1 MTVLL
6 IKGGYSYIRKT
17 DNNYGVSMIIFG
29 YNPKLIV
36 IALSIML
43 FCCKKA
49 ATGGALLKKLFIK
62 NFVNFKGEQ
71 LNWSLFLIKL

>member
-1 MTVLL
+1 MTILL
-6 IKGGYSYIRKT
+6 IKGGYSYITKT
-17 DNNYGVSMIIFG
+17 DNNYGIFMIIFG

-36 IALSIML
+36 IML

-49 ATGGALLKKLFIK
+49 ATGGVLLKKLFIK
-62 NFVNFKGEQ
+62 NFVNFKREQ

>member
-1 MTVLL
+1 
-6 IKGGYSYIRKT
+6 
-17 DNNYGVSMIIFG
+17 MIIFG

-36 IALSIML
+36 ITLSIML

-49 ATGGALLKKLFIK
+49 ATGGVLLKKLFIK